1 MQFVTVR
8 DLRGKSAQV
17 WRRLSNEKE
26 IIITSNGKP
35 IAILSAASE
44 GSLEES
50 LAAFRQAR
58 AIRAVASLQQ
68 RSVEMERDQMSLE
81 DINAEIKVERK
92 KRSK

>member
-17 WRRLSNEKE
+17 WQRLSNEKE
-26 IIITSNGKP
+26 MVITSNGKP
-35 IAILSAASE
+35 IAILSATSE

-58 AIRAVASLQQ
+58 AIGAVTSLQR
-68 RSVEMERDQMSLE
+68 RSVEMRTDQMILE
-81 DINAEIKVERK
+81 EINSEIKAERK

>member
-1 MQFVTVR
+1 MRFVTVR

-17 WRRLSNEKE
+17 WQRLSNEKE
-26 IIITSNGKP
+26 MVITSNGKP

-58 AIRAVASLQQ
+58 AIRAVTSLQQ
-68 RSVEMERDQMSLE
+68 RSVEIGTDQMSLE
-81 DINAEIKVERK
+81 GINAEIKAERK